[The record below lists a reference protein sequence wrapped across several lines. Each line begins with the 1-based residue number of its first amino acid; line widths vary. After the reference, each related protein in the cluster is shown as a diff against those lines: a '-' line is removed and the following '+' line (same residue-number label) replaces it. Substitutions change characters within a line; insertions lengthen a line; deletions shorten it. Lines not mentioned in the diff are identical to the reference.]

1 VAVVD
6 ETLAS
11 KYWPGENAVGKRL
24 KLGDSGSKR
33 PWMTV
38 AGVVAHVRN
47 RTLEAL
53 SRPTVYMAHA
63 QNPSEAM
70 SLTVRTSM
78 DPSALSSSVQRVAQ
92 GLDPDQPMYKVRTMN
107 QLMTES
113 IARRRLATTL
123 LGVFAGCA
131 LLLAAIG
138 LYGVMAYAV
147 TQRTHEIGIRVAL
160 GASRGQVIRM
170 VLGQSLG
177 ITGAGIGI
185 GFIGAIAVARA
196 VSNMLFG
203 VRPGD
208 PVTFALVAAGL
219 ALVALAASYIPAWRA
234 SVVDPAISLRNE

>member
-1 VAVVD
+1 
-6 ETLAS
+6 
-11 KYWPGENAVGKRL
+11 
-24 KLGDSGSKR
+24 
-33 PWMTV
+33 
-38 AGVVAHVRN
+38 
-47 RTLEAL
+47 
-53 SRPTVYMAHA
+53 
-63 QNPSEAM
+63 
-70 SLTVRTSM
+70 M
-78 DPSALSSSVQRVAQ
+78 D
-92 GLDPDQPMYKVRTMN
+92 
-107 QLMTES
+107 QLMAES

-177 ITGAGIGI
+177 ITSAGIGI
-185 GFIGAIAVARA
+185 GFVGAIGVARI

-219 ALVALAASYIPAWRA
+219 ALVALAASFIPAWRA